1 MRKHRTEEAMAVNDK
16 VVLVTGGARGMG
28 REYVRGFLREGAKVI
43 ATDLSWA
50 PSGFSSDDTPFLDE
64 IRGNQNVLAEVMDIT
79 VDSHVRRVYAAA
91 MERFGT
97 VDVIINNAGMRQ
109 RDLYPPHGSVTT
121 LETEVGD
128 WQRLF
133 DTHVFGTLRV
143 VKQFVQPMLEKRRG
157 SIISVASNGYNASRP
172 DGREMPYQS
181 AKAALVTMTLYLGR
195 ELKPHNIAANVIL
208 PGHTRSTGSDEQ
220 EKLRGE
226 QRARAAAPG
235 ASVFRPL
242 RVNPDHVVPLA
253 LFLAEQG
260 AEGVTEQVISALP
273 WNEEHGFGGVERW
286 GYAEDLSAADIRR
299 PAGAPR

>member
-1 MRKHRTEEAMAVNDK
+1 MAVNGK

-50 PSGFSSDDTPFLDE
+50 PSGFSSDDAPFLDE
-64 IRGNQNVLAEVMDIT
+64 IRDNPNVLAEVMDIS
-79 VDSHVRRVYAAA
+79 VDSHVRRVYQAAI
-91 MERFGT
+91 ERFGT
-97 VDVIINNAGMRQ
+97 IDVIINNAGMRQ
-109 RDLYPPHGSVTT
+109 RDLYPPHGSATT
-121 LETEVGD
+121 LETQVGD
-128 WQRLF
+128 WQKMF

-172 DGREMPYQS
+172 DGREMPYQA

-195 ELKPHNIAANVIL
+195 ELKESNIAANVIL

-220 EKLRGE
+220 EKLRSE

-235 ASVFRPL
+235 ASVWRPM

-260 AEGVTEQVISALP
+260 GDGVTEQVINALP
-273 WNEEHGFGGVERW
+273 WNEEHGLGGAERW
-286 GYAEDLSAADIRR
+286 AYAEDLTATDVRQPAAT
-299 PAGAPR
+299 PR

>member
-1 MRKHRTEEAMAVNDK
+1 MAIQDK
-16 VVLVTGGARGMG
+16 VVLVTGAARGMG
-28 REYVRGFLREGAKVI
+28 REYVRGFLKEGAKVI

-64 IRGNQNVLAEVMDIT
+64 IRSNGNVLADVMDIT
-79 VDSHVRRVYAAA
+79 IDSHVRRVYEAAL
-91 MERFGT
+91 ERFGT
-97 VDVIINNAGMRQ
+97 VDVIVNNAGMRQ
-109 RDLYPPHGSVTT
+109 RDLYPPHGSATT

-128 WQRLF
+128 WQKMF

-143 VKQFVQPMLEKRRG
+143 VKQFVRPMLEKRRG
-157 SIISVASNGYNASRP
+157 SIISVASSGYNASRP

-181 AKAALVTMTLYLGR
+181 AKAALVTMTLYLAH
-195 ELKPHNIAANVIL
+195 ELKSQNIAANVIL

-226 QRARAAAPG
+226 MRARAAAPG
-235 ASVFRPL
+235 APVFRPL

-260 AEGVTEQVISALP
+260 ADGVTGQVINALQ
-273 WNEEHGFGGVERW
+273 WNEEHGFGGVEHW
-286 GYAEDLSAADIRR
+286 GYAEDLAARDVRR
-299 PAGAPR
+299 PTPAPR

>member
-1 MRKHRTEEAMAVNDK
+1 MAVTGK

-50 PSGFSSDDTPFLDE
+50 PSGFSSDDAPFLDE
-64 IRGNQNVLAEVMDIT
+64 IRDNPNVLAEVMDIS
-79 VDSHVRRVYAAA
+79 VDSHVRRVYQAAI
-91 MERFGT
+91 ERFGT
-97 VDVIINNAGMRQ
+97 IDVIINNAGMRQ
-109 RDLYPPHGSVTT
+109 RDLYPPHGSATT

-128 WQRLF
+128 WQKMF

-172 DGREMPYQS
+172 DGREMPYQA

-195 ELKPHNIAANVIL
+195 ELKESNIAANVIL

-220 EKLRGE
+220 EKLRSE

-235 ASVFRPL
+235 ATVWRPM

-260 AEGVTEQVISALP
+260 GDGVTEQVINALP
-273 WNEEHGFGGVERW
+273 WNEEHGLGGAERW
-286 GYAEDLSAADIRR
+286 AYAEDLTATDVRQPAA
-299 PAGAPR
+299 APR